1 MNRNEFMRIYANLCE
16 FIKCGRYWKTSS
28 TFWPTFGKW
37 FQSVLAFSGKF
48 RQICGEQQ
56 INYASKTSFFSVSF
70 ELLSSSVF
78 LLYHRTAAARARRRP
93 PAEFRWKR
101 LKQFSLEVLLE
112 KNTALRACR
121 RECRLI
127 LQKRY
132 VRDDAE
138 VRKSCRSHDMMQYE

>member
-1 MNRNEFMRIYANLCE
+1 MADIGKHHPRFDLHLANDFSRCWPFLENFVKFVANSKSIMRAKRPFSLFLLNFCLLLC
-16 FIKCGRYWKTSS
+16 
-28 TFWPTFGKW
+28 
-37 FQSVLAFSGKF
+37 
-48 RQICGEQQ
+48 
-56 INYASKTSFFSVSF
+56 FFSTT
-70 ELLSSSVF
+70 ER
-78 LLYHRTAAARARRRP
+78 HPRARRRP